1 MGQPVSTLV
10 LWGRHIHMA
19 EAHWYGGSTTAYA
32 CWYHLPLTKFLFYRE
47 EGKVLRYHNKVAD
60 LEYQLLQ
67 QTEIKH
73 QSEKQITMMN
83 ISFSSSASC
92 FDYALDYLGW
102 LEENFLR
109 EVSWL
114 LHSEILKLKV
124 GIRLLKTL
132 DMYIRKCR
140 RRSNQGTCL
149 GYDKENRDDAKSD
162 SLRLSSISYR
172 IQDLVMVI
180 PLGLH
185 SAIVRYN
192 QSGASDLS
200 VIDSELAKIAENMR
214 CFSEID
220 IEEFNITSLLL
231 YYSLGDSQLVV
242 DFIDSISENLRYLC
256 YEEDEVDETQRI
268 VLKILEEKL
277 MFVKSFIRFATL
289 RGVGVQESKDLLVH
303 VEDVAVNAASLM
315 CRYWFQINN
324 EQVHN
329 EMKPEV
335 SELIHKKIDPVDP
348 QVREIYINVLTA
360 SKLSRS
366 SYTFAMKENKHLV
379 AEFIDHLLHN
389 LMELLESYSSFLVP
403 VKDQMLKLHQG
414 LRFLII
420 FLSGQQEK
428 FDELNDEMKDLIGV
442 VVSDAG
448 IAIFSLSVNEMKE
461 GLHMETDLALSHLLE
476 VLKLIIAE
484 VGHIYSAPSS
494 SSLTFPRTNELGSLD
509 SLLETLKELASS
521 TAASIAFPNDQIRTI
536 LEDLVFLR
544 SFLGNVVEQRK
555 RNEKLQALW
564 SRVMKVAYSVE
575 LEVDFALAGD
585 QHEHCLDAIARDIK
599 LVKIEAE
606 EIYDSIRYDVETQRL
621 TKITIHMPAQVT
633 APTFNEAL
641 VGLDDEVES
650 IIDRLTRGSSQLDV
664 VAIVG
669 MPGLGKTTLANN
681 VYGDTS
687 IKFHFQILA
696 WCTVSQVYSK
706 HNLLL
711 QILSVIDSNSSDQ
724 CHEMNEDDL
733 AQTLYQRLKRKRY
746 VIVLDDVWDIE
757 GWNLLKHS
765 FPDDCNGSRI
775 LLTSRFQN
783 LSLQIKPDSQPHH
796 LRPLTDK
803 ESFEL
808 LQKKLFAKEDY
819 CPPALREVV
828 QHVAKDCKGLPLTIV
843 LVAGILATTE
853 QDCWEEVARRLRSS
867 IFADDEH
874 CMKTIEH
881 SYNYLPD
888 YLKPCLL
895 YFGASQEDKD
905 IPVRKL
911 LWLWMAEGFVQKTEG
926 KSLEDVA
933 DDYLM
938 DLIGRSLVMATKQRS
953 LGGIKV
959 CRVHDLVREFCV
971 AKAREESFL
980 QISHG
985 DDHLTFIGQCNPHRL
1000 AIYPT
1005 TSQGLKKSMLFFPN
1019 LRSLLFF
1026 DVYEE
1031 AELGEIWFKLLS
1043 SKLIRVLDL
1052 GYNLAFFS
1060 EEVVVFF
1067 VHLRYLNI
1075 RLDSKAGIPSAIAKL
1090 SRLETFVIIKPRG
1103 GCILL
1108 PNTIWTIKTLRHLV
1122 VSGPFEA
1129 GFQFRIDNLEGSPD
1143 LEHLD
1148 TLTLAITSSP
1158 QSLQKILTKFPS
1170 ICRLKCVHVHDR
1182 VHDGILVLDHLS
1194 RLESLKMSSFKGYE
1208 FEFPL
1213 NLRKLTLSNNRQPWS
1228 KISAIGKLPNL
1239 EVLKLGCDSFVG
1251 EKWEMQEGEFQN
1263 LRFLKLSQLDFRWW
1277 TASSDNFC
1285 CLEKLVLTMCEW
1297 LEDVPSCLGE
1307 ALTLD
1312 MIEVIWCPESAVNSV
1327 KQIQQEQMDMGNKDL
1342 KIVDAARNW

>member
-1 MGQPVSTLV
+1 
-10 LWGRHIHMA
+10 
-19 EAHWYGGSTTAYA
+19 
-32 CWYHLPLTKFLFYRE
+32 
-47 EGKVLRYHNKVAD
+47 
-60 LEYQLLQ
+60 
-67 QTEIKH
+67 
-73 QSEKQITMMN
+73 MMN
-83 ISFSSSASC
+83 ISSSSSTSC

-102 LEENFLR
+102 LEENFWR

-114 LHSEILKLKV
+114 LHPQILKLKV
-124 GIRLLKTL
+124 GIRLLKTF

-149 GYDKENRDDAKSD
+149 GYDKENRGDAKSD
-162 SLRLSSISYR
+162 SLRLSSISYM

-180 PLGLH
+180 PQGLH

-200 VIDSELAKIAENMR
+200 VIDCELAKLAENMR
-214 CFSEID
+214 CFPEID

-256 YEEDEVDETQRI
+256 RVEDEVDEAQRI
-268 VLKILEEKL
+268 VLKILEKKL
-277 MFVKSFIRFATL
+277 MFLKSFIGFATL
-289 RGVGVQESKDLLVH
+289 QGCEVQQSKDLLVH
-303 VEDVAVNAASLM
+303 VEVAAVNAASLM

-329 EMKPEV
+329 EMKPEIF
-335 SELIHKKIDPVDP
+335 ELIHKKIDPIDP
-348 QVREIYINVLTA
+348 QVREMYINVLAA

-366 SYTFAMKENKHLV
+366 SYTFTMKENKHLV
-379 AEFIDHLLHN
+379 TEFIDNLLQS
-389 LMELLESYSSFLVP
+389 LMELLESYTSFLVP

-414 LRFLII
+414 LRFLVI

-448 IAIFSLSVNEMKE
+448 IVIFSLSVNEMKE

-484 VGHIYSAPSS
+484 VGHIYSVPSS
-494 SSLTFPRTNELGSLD
+494 SSLTFPRTNELGSID

-564 SRVMKVAYSVE
+564 K
-575 LEVDFALAGD
+575 
-585 QHEHCLDAIARDIK
+585 
-599 LVKIEAE
+599 
-606 EIYDSIRYDVETQRL
+606 IYDSIRYDGETQRL
-621 TKITIHMPAQVT
+621 TKTTVHMPSQVT
-633 APTFNEAL
+633 APSFNEAL
-641 VGLDDEVES
+641 VGLNDEVES
-650 IIDRLTRGSSQLDV
+650 IIDRLTRGSSWFDV

-681 VYGDTS
+681 
-687 IKFHFQILA
+687 
-696 WCTVSQVYSK
+696 

-711 QILSVIDSNSSDQ
+711 QILSVIDSNCSDQ
-724 CHEMNEDDL
+724 CHKKNEDDL
-733 AQTLYQRLKRKRY
+733 AQMLYQRLKGKRY
-746 VIVLDDVWDIE
+746 VIVLDDVWDID

-765 FPDDCNGSRI
+765 WPDDCNGSRI

-808 LQKKLFAKEDY
+808 LQKKLFAKED

-895 YFGASQEDKD
+895 YFGASEEDKD

-938 DLIGRSLVMATKQRS
+938 DLIGRSLVMATQQRS
-953 LGGIKV
+953 LGGIKA

-971 AKAREESFL
+971 AKAREESFM

-985 DDHLTFIGQCNPHRL
+985 DDLLTFIGQCNPHRL

-1026 DVYEE
+1026 DDDYVK
-1031 AELGEIWFKLLS
+1031 AEQGEIWFKLLS

-1052 GYNLAFFS
+1052 GYNLAFGRYFS
-1060 EEVVVFF
+1060 EKVEVFF
-1067 VHLRYLNI
+1067 VHLRYLSI
-1075 RLDSKAGIPSAIAKL
+1075 SWHDKDRIPSEIANL
-1090 SRLETFVIIKPRG
+1090 SRLETFFIKTYER
-1103 GCILL
+1103 CILL
-1108 PNTIWTIKTLRHLV
+1108 PNTVWNIKTLRHLV
-1122 VSGPFEA
+1122 VSSYGSGFE
-1129 GFQFRIDNLEGSPD
+1129 FPIDNLEGSPD

-1148 TLTLAITSSP
+1148 TLTLAIDSSP
-1158 QSLQKILTKFPS
+1158 QSLQKTLTKIPS
-1170 ICRLKCVHVHDR
+1170 IRRLKCVDVHDG
-1182 VHDGILVLDHLS
+1182 VHVGILVLDHLS

-1213 NLRKLTLSNNRQPWS
+1213 NLRKLTLANNGQPWS
-1228 KISAIGKLPNL
+1228 KISAIGKLPSL
-1239 EVLKLGCDSFVG
+1239 EVLKLCCDSFVG
-1251 EKWEMQEGEFQN
+1251 EKWEMKEGEFQN
-1263 LRFLKLSQLDFRWW
+1263 LRFLELSELDFRWW

-1285 CLEKLVLTMCEW
+1285 CLEKLVLSSCES
-1297 LEDVPSCLGE
+1297 LEEVPSCLGE

-1312 MIEVIWCPESAVNSV
+1312 MIELEGCRASVVTSV
-1327 KQIQQEQMDMGNKDL
+1327 KQIQHQQMDMGNNDL
-1342 KIVDAARNW
+1342 KLMKDGRSGRFRSQKELARLRSKIRIGLSAEASALRFIEASKMIPCASTVRN

>member
-1 MGQPVSTLV
+1 
-10 LWGRHIHMA
+10 
-19 EAHWYGGSTTAYA
+19 
-32 CWYHLPLTKFLFYRE
+32 
-47 EGKVLRYHNKVAD
+47 
-60 LEYQLLQ
+60 
-67 QTEIKH
+67 
-73 QSEKQITMMN
+73 MMN
-83 ISFSSSASC
+83 ISSSSSTSC
-92 FDYALDYLGW
+92 FDSALDYLGR
-102 LEENFLR
+102 LEGNFTKKVNWQFDSDIRQLC
-109 EVSWL
+109 S
-114 LHSEILKLKV
+114 HSRKLKV
-124 GIRLLKTL
+124 GIRLLKTFHL
-132 DMYIRKCR
+132 YVTKCR

-149 GYDKENRDDAKSD
+149 GYDKENRGDAKSD
-162 SLRLSSISYR
+162 RLRPSSISFR
-172 IQDLVMVI
+172 IQDLVMGI
-180 PLGLH
+180 LLGLD
-185 SAIVRYN
+185 SAFFRFK
-192 QSGASDLS
+192 QGASDLS
-200 VIDSELAKIAENMR
+200 HINCELAKIEENMR
-214 CFSEID
+214 CFSETD
-220 IEEFNITSLLL
+220 IEEFNITSWLL
-231 YYSLGDSQLVV
+231 YYSLGDSQLAM
-242 DFIDSISENLRYLC
+242 DFIDSISENLRHLC
-256 YEEDEVDETQRI
+256 RVEDEVDEAQRI
-268 VLKILEEKL
+268 VLKILEKKL
-277 MFVKSFIRFATL
+277 MFLKSFIGFATL
-289 RGVGVQESKDLLVH
+289 QGCEVQQSKDLLVH
-303 VEDVAVNAASLM
+303 VEVAAVNAASLM

-329 EMKPEV
+329 EMKPEIF
-335 SELIHKKIDPVDP
+335 ELIHKKIDPIDP
-348 QVREIYINVLTA
+348 QVREMYINVLAA

-366 SYTFAMKENKHLV
+366 SYTFTMKENKHLV
-379 AEFIDHLLHN
+379 TEFIDHLLQS
-389 LMELLESYSSFLVP
+389 LMELLESYTSFLVP

-414 LRFLII
+414 LRFLVI

-428 FDELNDEMKDLIGV
+428 FDELNDEMKDLIGF

-448 IAIFSLSVNEMKE
+448 IVIVSLSVNEMKE
-461 GLHMETDLALSHLLE
+461 GLHKETDLALSHLLE

-724 CHEMNEDDL
+724 CHEMNEDDQWHEMNKDDLAQMLYQRDDQWHEMNEDDL

-1108 PNTIWTIKTLRHLV
+1108 PNTIWNIKTLRHLV
-1122 VSGPFEA
+1122 VSSNGSGFE
-1129 GFQFRIDNLEGSPD
+1129 FPIDNLEGSPD
-1143 LEHLD
+1143 LIHLD
-1148 TLTLAITSSP
+1148 TLTLAIDSSP
-1158 QSLQKILTKFPS
+1158 QSLQKTLTKIPS
-1170 ICRLKCVHVHDR
+1170 IRRLKCVDVHDG
-1182 VHDGILVLDHLS
+1182 VHDGILVLEHLS

-1251 EKWEMQEGEFQN
+1251 EKWEMKEGEFQN
-1263 LRFLKLSQLDFRWW
+1263 LRFLELSELDFRWW

-1285 CLEKLVLTMCEW
+1285 CLEKLVLSSCES
-1297 LEDVPSCLGE
+1297 LEEVPSCLGE

-1312 MIEVIWCPESAVNSV
+1312 MIDLEGCRASVVTSV
-1327 KQIQQEQMDMGNKDL
+1327 KQIQHQQMDMGNNDL
-1342 KIVDAARNW
+1342 KLMIDRRSDRLKLARLRSKIRIEFSAYIGALRFIERASDF

>member
-1 MGQPVSTLV
+1 
-10 LWGRHIHMA
+10 
-19 EAHWYGGSTTAYA
+19 
-32 CWYHLPLTKFLFYRE
+32 
-47 EGKVLRYHNKVAD
+47 
-60 LEYQLLQ
+60 
-67 QTEIKH
+67 
-73 QSEKQITMMN
+73 MMN
-83 ISFSSSASC
+83 ISSSSSTSC

-102 LEENFLR
+102 LEENFWR

-114 LHSEILKLKV
+114 LHPQILKLKV
-124 GIRLLKTL
+124 GIRLLKTF

-149 GYDKENRDDAKSD
+149 GYDKENRGDAKSD
-162 SLRLSSISYR
+162 SLRLSSISYM

-180 PLGLH
+180 PQGLH

-200 VIDSELAKIAENMR
+200 VIDCELAKLAENMR
-214 CFSEID
+214 CFPEID

-256 YEEDEVDETQRI
+256 RVEDEVDEAQRI
-268 VLKILEEKL
+268 VLKILEKKL
-277 MFVKSFIRFATL
+277 MFLKSFIGFATL
-289 RGVGVQESKDLLVH
+289 QGCEVQQSKDLLVH
-303 VEDVAVNAASLM
+303 VEVAAVNAASLM

-329 EMKPEV
+329 EMKPEIF
-335 SELIHKKIDPVDP
+335 ELIHKKIDPIDP
-348 QVREIYINVLTA
+348 QVREMYINVLAA

-366 SYTFAMKENKHLV
+366 SYTFTMKENKHLV
-379 AEFIDHLLHN
+379 TEFIDNLLQS
-389 LMELLESYSSFLVP
+389 LMELLESYTSFLVP

-414 LRFLII
+414 LRFLVI

-448 IAIFSLSVNEMKE
+448 IVIFSLSVNEMKE

-484 VGHIYSAPSS
+484 VGHIYSVPSSS

-575 LEVDFALAGD
+575 LQVDSALVSD
-585 QHEHCLDAIARDIK
+585 QHEHCPDAVARDIK
-599 LVKIEAE
+599 LMKIEAE
-606 EIYDSIRYDVETQRL
+606 EIYDSIRYDGETQRL
-621 TKITIHMPAQVT
+621 TKTTVHMPSQVT
-633 APTFNEAL
+633 APSFNEAL
-641 VGLDDEVES
+641 VGLNDEVES
-650 IIDRLTRGSSQLDV
+650 IIDRLTRGSSWFDV

-681 VYGDTS
+681 VFGHPS
-687 IKFHFQILA
+687 IKFHFHICV

-711 QILSVIDSNSSDQ
+711 QILSVIDSNCSDQ
-724 CHEMNEDDL
+724 CHKKNEDDL
-733 AQTLYQRLKRKRY
+733 AQMLYQRLKGKRY
-746 VIVLDDVWDIE
+746 VIVLDDVWDID

-765 FPDDCNGSRI
+765 WPDDCNGSRI

-808 LQKKLFAKEDY
+808 LQKKLFAKED

-933 DDYLM
+933 DGYLM
-938 DLIGRSLVMATKQRS
+938 DLIGRSLVMATQQRS
-953 LGGIKV
+953 LGGIKA

-1026 DVYEE
+1026 DDDYESK
-1031 AELGEIWFKLLS
+1031 AEQGEIWFKLLS

-1052 GYNLAFFS
+1052 GYNLAFGRYFS
-1060 EEVVVFF
+1060 EKVEVFF
-1067 VHLRYLNI
+1067 VHLRYLSI
-1075 RLDSKAGIPSAIAKL
+1075 SWHDKDRIPSEIANL
-1090 SRLETFVIIKPRG
+1090 SRLETFFIKTYER
-1103 GCILL
+1103 CILL
-1108 PNTIWTIKTLRHLV
+1108 PNTIWNIKTLRHLV
-1122 VSGPFEA
+1122 VSSYGSGFE
-1129 GFQFRIDNLEGSPD
+1129 FPIDNLYIKSSRCGFRFPADSLAGSPD
-1143 LEHLD
+1143 LKHLD
-1148 TLTLAITSSP
+1148 TLTLAIDSSP
-1158 QSLQKILTKFPS
+1158 QSLQKTLTKIPS
-1170 ICRLKCVHVHDR
+1170 IRRLKCVDVHDG
-1182 VHDGILVLDHLS
+1182 VHVGILVLDHLS

-1213 NLRKLTLSNNRQPWS
+1213 NLRKLTLSNNGQPWS
-1228 KISAIGKLPNL
+1228 KISAIGKLPSL
-1239 EVLKLGCDSFVG
+1239 EVLKLCCDSFVG
-1251 EKWEMQEGEFQN
+1251 EKWEMKEGEFQN
-1263 LRFLKLSQLDFRWW
+1263 LRFLELSELDFRWW

-1285 CLEKLVLTMCEW
+1285 CLEKLVLSSCES
-1297 LEDVPSCLGE
+1297 LEEVPSCLGE

-1312 MIEVIWCPESAVNSV
+1312 MIELGGCRASVVTSV
-1327 KQIQQEQMDMGNKDL
+1327 KQIQHQQMDMGNNDL
-1342 KIVDAARNW
+1342 KLMKDGRSGRFRSQKELARLRSKIRIGLSAYTSALRFIETSKMIPCASTVRN